1 MIQSG
6 GGFPAVPLPDGAG
19 DVGFRVR
26 HGLRERLALCKACGD
41 GGREGAAGAVRFGIF
56 TKRSAKGF
64 EPARRRENVGG
75 DRGFEMPTLQEKGA
89 AVALNQ
95 CRTGLLDFGEVAT
108 GHARED
114 AKFVEIRSD
123 ERGERKKQTPIGSD
137 RGRLQKRIAAGSHHH
152 GIDHEWNAAFG
163 FSQNLGHS
171 ADDRGRVE
179 HPGFHGGDGECLE
192 AHSDLFGDD
201 FRANGLDRRNTTG
214 HLGHHASHRRLR
226 IGTEGGNR
234 FEISLNARAAGIV
247 RTGDRE
253 DDGRC
258 STQPGEA

>member
-1 MIQSG
+1 M
-6 GGFPAVPLPDGAG
+6 PLTDGAG
-19 DVGFRVR
+19 DVDFRVR
-26 HGLRERLALCKACGD
+26 HGLRKRLALCKACGD
-41 GGREGAAGAVRFGIF
+41 GGREGAAGAMRFGIF

-75 DRGFEMPTLQEKGA
+75 GRGFEMPALQKKRA
-89 AVALNQ
+89 AVALDQ
-95 CRTGLLDFGEVAT
+95 GRTGLLDLGEVAA

-137 RGRLQKRIAAGSHHH
+137 GGRLQKRIAAGGHHH
-152 GIDHEWNAAFG
+152 GINDERNAAFG

-171 ADDRGRVE
+171 ADDGSRE
-179 HPGFHGGDGECLE
+179 KHPGFHGGDGKCLE

-201 FRANGLDRRNTTG
+201 FGTNGLDRRNTTG
-214 HLGHHASHRRLR
+214 HLGHHTSHSRLR

-234 FEISLNARAAGIV
+234 FEISLNPCAAGIV

>member
-1 MIQSG
+1 M
-6 GGFPAVPLPDGAG
+6 
-19 DVGFRVR
+19 
-26 HGLRERLALCKACGD
+26 
-41 GGREGAAGAVRFGIF
+41 
-56 TKRSAKGF
+56 
-64 EPARRRENVGG
+64 
-75 DRGFEMPTLQEKGA
+75 
-89 AVALNQ
+89 
-95 CRTGLLDFGEVAT
+95 LDLGEVAA

-123 ERGERKKQTPIGSD
+123 ERGERKKQMPIGSD
-137 RGRLQKRIAAGSHHH
+137 GGRLKKRIAAGGHHH
-152 GIDHEWNAAFG
+152 GINDERNAAFG

-171 ADDRGRVE
+171 ADDGSRVK
-179 HPGFHGGDGECLE
+179 HPGFHGGDGECLK

-201 FRANGLDRRNTTG
+201 FGANGLDRRNTTG
-214 HLGHHASHRRLR
+214 HLGHHTSHSRLC